1 MSRMTRRPTDTDRLT
16 PWKLFLHA
24 HAAVIDALEEE
35 LVDELDLPLT
45 WYEVLFRL
53 ADAPDGRMRM
63 TDLARSL
70 LLSKSGVTR
79 LVDRME
85 SAGLVERGVCA
96 SDRRGSFAV
105 ITTQGRALYRKAAP
119 IHLRGIDRLFLDH
132 LSRAEKRALVSG
144 LGKVLAAQSTA
155 RPAQAS

>member
-1 MSRMTRRPTDTDRLT
+1 MALRLTDADRLT

-24 HAAVIDALEEE
+24 HAAVMEALEEE

-132 LSRAEKRALVSG
+132 LSRAEKGALVSA
-144 LGKVLAAQSTA
+144 LGKVLAARSTA